1 MEVITYMDS
10 ENEFIFKQRG
20 NKSEL
25 KFVYYD
31 EDEEKFCV
39 MTVLMSD
46 AQENE
51 RDSEPAPQPR
61 RRRRDSSEEEKRP

>member
-31 EDEEKFCV
+31 EEEEKFCV

-46 AQENE
+46 AQEND
-51 RDSEPAPQPR
+51 RDSEPVA
-61 RRRRDSSEEEKRP
+61 

>member
-10 ENEFIFKQRG
+10 DNEFIFKQRG

-31 EDEEKFCV
+31 EEEEKFCV

-46 AQENE
+46 AQDEDRE
-51 RDSEPAPQPR
+51 VPSPAQPR
-61 RRRRDSSEEEKRP
+61 RRRRDSSEEVK

>member
-46 AQENE
+46 AQEND
-51 RDSEPAPQPR
+51 RDSEPVPQP
-61 RRRRDSSEEEKRP
+61 